1 MELTPKQTKFV
12 AEVVSGATLS
22 AAYRSAYDAEGMSDG
37 AVRVEACRLARNPS
51 IALMIDEGRRAAL
64 DDAIWSRQRAI
75 ARLVAVN
82 DASLAVIEAGDLKAP
97 VLSAFLGT
105 WDRLCRLHGLDRNTS
120 DADQRWSDMVS
131 NMFSDIS
138 VSL

>member
-1 MELTPKQTKFV
+1 MTSKQERFV
-12 AEVVSGATLS
+12 AEVVAGASLS
-22 AAYRSAYDAEGMSDG
+22 AAYREAYDAEGMSDG
-37 AVRVEACRLARNPS
+37 AVRVEASRLARHPNVS
-51 IALMIDEGRRAAL
+51 LAIDEGRRAAL
-64 DDAIWSRQRAI
+64 GDAIWSRQRAI

-105 WDRLCRLHGLDRNTS
+105 WDRLCKLHGLDRNTS

-131 NMFSDIS
+131 SMLSDIS

>member
-1 MELTPKQTKFV
+1 MTNKQERFV
-12 AEVVSGATLS
+12 AEVVAGASLS
-22 AAYRSAYDAEGMSDG
+22 AAYREAYDAEGMSDG
-37 AVRVEACRLARNPS
+37 AVRVEACRLARNPN

-64 DDAIWSRQRAI
+64 GDAIWSRQRAV

-97 VLSAFLGT
+97 VLSAFLGSL
-105 WDRLCRLHGLDRNTS
+105 DRLCKLYGIDRHTS
-120 DADQRWSDMVS
+120 DADQHWADTISS
-131 NMFSDIS
+131 MFSDIS